1 MLILT
6 LPYTVKKRSLAP
18 MCKKIGTYFLYFLE
32 LQTTYL
38 NNTEPI
44 HGRNSVKRTTVRYN

>member
-18 MCKKIGTYFLYFLE
+18 MCKKIGTYFLYCLE
-32 LQTTYL
+32 LQTYL